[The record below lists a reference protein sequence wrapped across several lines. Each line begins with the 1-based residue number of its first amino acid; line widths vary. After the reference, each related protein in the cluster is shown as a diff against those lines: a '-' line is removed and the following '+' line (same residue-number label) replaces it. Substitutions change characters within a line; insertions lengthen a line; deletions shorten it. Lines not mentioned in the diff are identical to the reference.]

1 MANVRWRKSVFADS
15 LEELEHEAELHFR
28 PGTTYS
34 IFSIREEGGG
44 EDRVTYRADAH
55 PPQEPGQ
62 HRTRSRALSSP
73 KDGRT
78 RVGRNVGHD
87 DGPEAPQDADQLPGG
102 SAARSSTA
110 GNRVATGSMSGRIAA
125 PGAGPRGGDANG
137 FPSGPLSTPPSGSD
151 AGQSGRAHTRN
162 GSVGAVNPDTVQE
175 IPGWGPGPIPTTALQ
190 GGPGL
195 NTAYGL
201 LMDGL
206 DAGADPSSPPDTE
219 PDTGAGAGRGTG
231 AVAGTVAGSGASG
244 SPGPNAAGHRT
255 AAVVPVFSTED
266 PHLHEMLD
274 HAAAPADLPDTL
286 HGTPHAD
293 EPRNSSMP
301 RRIRLVFAGLLD
313 DAVEA
318 AERTGHHTWSAA
330 GVLNGGRAGATVVCY
345 GLGDGSDTAHLAEG
359 LLRYAPMHLVLA
371 IDSSR
376 KHADTQAWVR
386 QVAKVV
392 EPASVVAVPRT
403 VTGTPGTVRDLG
415 HRLHTPS
422 EFSEFAEHPYR

>member
-1 MANVRWRKSVFADS
+1 MANVRWRRSVFADS

-55 PPQEPGQ
+55 LPQEPGE
-62 HRTRSRALSSP
+62 HRARSRSSSAP

-78 RVGRNVGHD
+78 RVGRNIGHD
-87 DGPEAPQDADQLPGG
+87 DGPETRQDTGQTPGG
-102 SAARSSTA
+102 SAARPSVG
-110 GNRVATGSMSGRIAA
+110 GNSAAADSISGRSA
-125 PGAGPRGGDANG
+125 
-137 FPSGPLSTPPSGSD
+137 
-151 AGQSGRAHTRN
+151 
-162 GSVGAVNPDTVQE
+162 VGAVNPDTVQE
-175 IPGWGPGPIPTTALQ
+175 ILGWGPGRIPTTALQ
-190 GGPGL
+190 AGPGL
-195 NTAYGL
+195 NAAYGL
-201 LMDGL
+201 LMDG
-206 DAGADPSSPPDTE
+206 DAAGADPSTAPSTDPSTDPD
-219 PDTGAGAGRGTG
+219 
-231 AVAGTVAGSGASG
+231 S
-244 SPGPNAAGHRT
+244 AGHRS

-274 HAAAPADLPDTL
+274 HAAAQSGVPDTL
-286 HGTPHAD
+286 NGPPHSDAL
-293 EPRNSSMP
+293 SSSSTP

-318 AERTGHHTWSAA
+318 AEQTGHHTWSAA
-330 GVLNGGRAGATVVCY
+330 GVLNGGQAGAPVVCY

-386 QVAKVV
+386 QVAKVA

-415 HRLHTPS
+415 YRLHTPS
-422 EFSEFAEHPYR
+422 EFAAFSEHLRR

>member
-1 MANVRWRKSVFADS
+1 MRWHKSVFADS

-62 HRTRSRALSSP
+62 NRTRSRGFSSP

-87 DGPEAPQDADQLPGG
+87 DGPEAPKDGDPRPGG
-102 SAARSSTA
+102 SAARPSTGGDGAAA
-110 GNRVATGSMSGRIAA
+110 GSISGRIAA
-125 PGAGPRGGDANG
+125 PGAGLRRGEADGVLSSPLSAPPRG
-137 FPSGPLSTPPSGSD
+137 PD
-151 AGQSGRAHTRN
+151 AGQSGRAHTRT

-195 NTAYGL
+195 NAAYGL
-201 LMDGL
+201 LMDGG
-206 DAGADPSSPPDTE
+206 DAGADPSTPRSAEPGPGASTE
-219 PDTGAGAGRGTG
+219 PG
-231 AVAGTVAGSGASG
+231 
-244 SPGPNAAGHRT
+244 AAGHRPA
-255 AAVVPVFSTED
+255 AAVPLFSTED

-274 HAAAPADLPDTL
+274 HAAAPPDLPDTL
-286 HGTPHAD
+286 HGTPHSDA
-293 EPRNSSMP
+293 PGNSSTP

-330 GVLNGGRAGATVVCY
+330 GVLNGGRAGAPVVCY

-386 QVAKVV
+386 QVAKVA

-422 EFSEFAEHPYR
+422 EFSEFAEHPHR

>member
-1 MANVRWRKSVFADS
+1 MRWRKSVFADT

-34 IFSIREEGGG
+34 IFSIREEGGA
-44 EDRVTYRADAH
+44 EDRVSYRADAH

-62 HRTRSRALSSP
+62 HRTRSRGSSSP

-87 DGPEAPQDADQLPGG
+87 GGPEAPQDAGQMPGG
-102 SAARSSTA
+102 SAARPSIGGDGA
-110 GNRVATGSMSGRIAA
+110 APGSISGRLAA
-125 PGAGPRGGDANG
+125 LGAGPRGVSAGDRVSDARSA
-137 FPSGPLSTPPSGSD
+137 PPRGPD
-151 AGQSGRAHTRN
+151 AGQPGLERTRS

-175 IPGWGPGPIPTTALQ
+175 IPGWGPGRIPTTALQ

-201 LMDGL
+201 LMDGVA
-206 DAGADPSSPPDTE
+206 AGANPSTE
-219 PDTGAGAGRGTG
+219 PDTGASTGASTDPSTDPSTPTSIGAG
-231 AVAGTVAGSGASG
+231 AGSG
-244 SPGPNAAGHRT
+244 HRP

-274 HAAAPADLPDTL
+274 HAAAPPDLPDTL
-286 HGTPHAD
+286 HGLPHAD
-293 EPRNSSMP
+293 PPGSSSTP
-301 RRIRLVFAGLLD
+301 RRFRLVFAGLLD

-330 GVLNGGRAGATVVCY
+330 GVLNGGRAGAPVVCY
-345 GLGDGSDTAHLAEG
+345 GLGDGSDAAHLAEG

-376 KHADTQAWVR
+376 KHADTQVWVR
-386 QVAKVV
+386 QVAKVT

-415 HRLHTPS
+415 YRLYTPS
-422 EFSEFAEHPYR
+422 EFAEFAEHPHR

>member
-1 MANVRWRKSVFADS
+1 MRWHKSVFADS

-44 EDRVTYRADAH
+44 EDRVSYRADAH

-62 HRTRSRALSSP
+62 HRTRSRGSSSP

-87 DGPEAPQDADQLPGG
+87 AGPEAPQVAGQMPGG
-102 SAARSSTA
+102 GAARPSIGGDGA
-110 GNRVATGSMSGRIAA
+110 APGPISGRLAA
-125 PGAGPRGGDANG
+125 PGAGPRGVPAGDRSSDARSA
-137 FPSGPLSTPPSGSD
+137 PPRGPD
-151 AGQSGRAHTRN
+151 AGQPGLARTRSN
-162 GSVGAVNPDTVQE
+162 SVGAVNPDTVQE
-175 IPGWGPGPIPTTALQ
+175 IPGWGPGRIPTTALQ
-190 GGPGL
+190 SGPGL
-195 NTAYGL
+195 NAAYGL
-201 LMDGL
+201 LMDGV
-206 DAGADPSSPPDTE
+206 A
-219 PDTGAGAGRGTG
+219 AGAGPNTPPGTR
-231 AVAGTVAGSGASG
+231 AVAGTTTGTAGSGAGG
-244 SPGPNAAGHRT
+244 SPGPDVAGHRP

-274 HAAAPADLPDTL
+274 HAAAPPDLPDTL
-286 HGTPHAD
+286 HGSPHD
-293 EPRNSSMP
+293 DPPGSTSTP
-301 RRIRLVFAGLLD
+301 RRFRLVFAGLLD

-330 GVLNGGRAGATVVCY
+330 GVLNGGRAGAPVVCY
-345 GLGDGSDTAHLAEG
+345 GLGDGSDAAHLAEG

-376 KHADTQAWVR
+376 KHADTQVWVR
-386 QVAKVV
+386 QVAKVA

-415 HRLHTPS
+415 YRLHTPS
-422 EFSEFAEHPYR
+422 EFADFAEDPHR